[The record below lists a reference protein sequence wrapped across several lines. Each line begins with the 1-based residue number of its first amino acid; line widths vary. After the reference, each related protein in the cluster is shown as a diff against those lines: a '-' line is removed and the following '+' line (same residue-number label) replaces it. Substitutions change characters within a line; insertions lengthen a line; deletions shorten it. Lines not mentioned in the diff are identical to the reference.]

1 VATFT
6 DAKQRTWEIPHFDP
20 FIIAD
25 VKQECSVSIYE
36 LPQKLSE
43 VNELFQNVPL
53 FANVLWVLLKE
64 ECKGRGLDQREF
76 ARGLIG
82 GEVLKDAAEAF
93 WKELLFFS
101 PKNLRELLTK
111 AEKQVDSLQAKAM
124 GNIEKRLTENLNKL
138 FGDLPESPDSTP
150 EA

>member
-1 VATFT
+1 MARFT
-6 DAKQRTWEIPHFDP
+6 DAKQIDWEIPHFDA
-20 FIIAD
+20 FNIAD

-53 FANVLWVLLKE
+53 FVNVLWVLLKDACAE
-64 ECKGRGLDQREF
+64 RKLDQRGF
-76 ARGLIG
+76 AKQMVG
-82 GEVLKDAAEAF
+82 GDVLKDAAEAF

-101 PKNLRELLTK
+101 PKNLRDLLTK

-124 GNIEKRLTENLNKL
+124 GNVEKRLTENLNKL
-138 FGDLPESPDSTP
+138 FGDLPELPDSTP